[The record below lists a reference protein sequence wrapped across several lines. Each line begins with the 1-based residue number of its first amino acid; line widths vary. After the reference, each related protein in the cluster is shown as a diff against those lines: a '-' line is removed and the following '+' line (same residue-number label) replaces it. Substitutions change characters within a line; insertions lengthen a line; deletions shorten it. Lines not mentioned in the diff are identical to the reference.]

1 MKRARLAL
9 LRAAAA
15 ALGAALLGGVLL
27 AWQDPAITMALL
39 DGVFLC
45 H

>member
-1 MKRARLAL
+1 MTRARPAL

-15 ALGAALLGGVLL
+15 VLCAALLGGVFL